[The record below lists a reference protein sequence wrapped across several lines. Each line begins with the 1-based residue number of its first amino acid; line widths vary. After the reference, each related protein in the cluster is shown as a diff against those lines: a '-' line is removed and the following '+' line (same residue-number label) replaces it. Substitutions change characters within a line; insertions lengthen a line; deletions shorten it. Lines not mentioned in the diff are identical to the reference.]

1 MFFLFIEI
9 YLLELRIYMIIMKN
23 FNTEKLKIAY
33 FLKILKDTIN
43 HLVEFCPVNFEIG
56 KQTYTKYNHI
66 IIT

>member
-1 MFFLFIEI
+1 
-9 YLLELRIYMIIMKN
+9 MKN